1 MGIRQNGKI
10 YLSLIVFIL
19 FAAKPAFCQ
28 VKDIEVGMLVKI
40 AACNKASE
48 TFKNIDI
55 YTKSLVPDTIILVDS
70 TTGEGVYES
79 FFVKGSEIDG
89 KRLPCSYSNKK
100 FKVAALR
107 EFDIKGKP
115 TRVMLL
121 YGHTPN
127 ELLWVVFDKAVEENE
142 ISW

>member
-1 MGIRQNGKI
+1 M
-10 YLSLIVFIL
+10 F
-19 FAAKPAFCQ
+19 
-28 VKDIEVGMLVKI
+28 VKT
-40 AACNKASE
+40 AACNKASK

-55 YTKSLVPDTIILVDS
+55 YTKSLVPDTIIPVDS
-70 TTGEGVYES
+70 ATGDGVYES

-89 KRLPCSYSNKK
+89 KRLPCSYGNKK

-121 YGHTPN
+121 YGHAPN